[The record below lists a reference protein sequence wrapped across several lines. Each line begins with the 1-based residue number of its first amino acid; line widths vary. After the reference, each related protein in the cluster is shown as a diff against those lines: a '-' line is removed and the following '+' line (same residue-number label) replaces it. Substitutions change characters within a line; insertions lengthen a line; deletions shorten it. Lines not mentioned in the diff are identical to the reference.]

1 MKYILIILFLV
12 TSSIANTEELELN
25 CKFDNYNGITRN
37 YTEKVIKSWSPPIQ
51 NHVIK
56 ADNTSYW
63 NQVRI
68 EGRVIAN
75 DNKKVKF
82 KYEKKGKYITRWN
95 FVYFKTTKKAAIDM
109 EFPGFIAPGTIWGN
123 CKETKINNI
132 KSIKNSN
139 ANDESLENISDKLV
153 CYRHGLYN
161 GKYITEAKRRNLN
174 CKSENKGKI
183 NSSDKIINKTGKAE
197 KKCKELGFTPATES
211 YGNCVL
217 KLMN

>member
-37 YTEKVIKSWSPPIQ
+37 YSERVIKSWSPTTQ